1 MPFTPR
7 GMKYILLSIIT
18 VLSYSI
24 SIAQDYAPENGVH
37 DPKNTTYVL
46 TNCKIVV
53 SADKTLPIGMMIVK
67 NGVIEKVGIVE
78 IPPRDAVK
86 IDLKGY
92 TIYPSFIDVYSSA
105 GIKKTPSRNKGRGPQ
120 LNTLKEGPYYWNEA
134 IRPEV
139 NAYELYSSAEFK
151 NREEYLKQGFGAVST
166 HAADGI
172 MRGTSVLMSL
182 SDHPTV
188 DNVIKTESAN
198 HYSFSKGSSKQSY
211 PSSQMGCIALI
222 RQFMYDAKWFA
233 GLNKVHKENI
243 SLQAGLDN
251 MALPQIFGLSDKL
264 EILRAA
270 KIAKEFNFELI
281 AKGGGDEFERIA
293 EVKASGAKMI
303 IPVNFPSPF
312 DMTDPY
318 AARYVSL
325 ADLKNWELRPYNPYV
340 MYRSGIPFALTTDGL
355 KKKGDFLKQV
365 KKAIKHGLP
374 ANEALRALTE
384 TPAKFL
390 KVDDEIGTL
399 EHGKIAN
406 FLIVKGDLFEG
417 GEIYE
422 NWSSG
427 DRKRFKDI
435 SKADLRGTYD
445 LNVKNYVYEL
455 KVSGKVDKPTA
466 AINVYE
472 IKTNSAGVSKMDTT
486 KIKCDLTFDGLQMSL
501 MFETHDAEHDGLIQ
515 LNGSYHPGLGI
526 MDGTGTLPDGTWIEW
541 AAVRSEKFKKEKKK
555 EKEIEVDT
563 SALGGMTYPN
573 MAYGFSE
580 LPEQGT
586 YYIKNATVW
595 TNEEDGVLK
604 NSSVTIRNGKI
615 IAVGSGGAPGGAVV
629 IDGTGKHVTCGI
641 IDEHSHIAISKGVNE
656 GGQANSA
663 EVSIGD
669 VVRSDDINIYR
680 QLGGG
685 VTCSQ
690 LLHGSAN
697 PIGGQSALIKLKWGF
712 SPEEMLINDSLTDGF
727 IKFALGENVK
737 QSNWGDHNTV
747 RFPQTRLGV
756 EQVFYDAFIR
766 AKEYKKAWESYYNLS
781 ALKKKNVNAPRK
793 DLELDAISEIL
804 DSKRFITCH
813 SYIQS
818 EINMLM
824 HVGDS
829 MGFTVNTFTHILEGY
844 KVANQM
850 KAHGAGASTFADW
863 WAYKYEV
870 KEAIPYNAAILNEMG
885 IVTAIN
891 SDDAEMGRRLN
902 HEAAKAVLYG
912 GVSEEDAWKMVT
924 LNPAKLLH
932 LDSRMGSVKVGK
944 DADIVIWTDNPLSI
958 NAKVEKTFVDGML
971 LYDWERNLELQK
983 RDQLERKRIIA
994 AMLKAKK
1001 GGAKTKEPVMR
1012 KNPHYHCDSEG
1023 EE

>member
-1 MPFTPR
+1 
-7 GMKYILLSIIT
+7 MKYILLSLLA
-18 VLSYSI
+18 VLSSTI
-24 SIAQDYAPENGVH
+24 STAQDYSPENGVH

-46 TNCKIVV
+46 TNCQIVV
-53 SADKTLPIGMMIVK
+53 SPDKTLPIGMMIVK

-92 TIYPSFIDVYSSA
+92 TIYPAFIDMYSSE
-105 GIKKTPSRNKGRGPQ
+105 GIANATSKHRGGGPQ
-120 LNTLKEGPYYWNEA
+120 INTLKEGPYYWNEA
-134 IRPEV
+134 IHPETKG
-139 NAYELYSSAEFK
+139 YDLYDDGSFK
-151 NREEYLKQGFGAVST
+151 DKEEYLKQGFGAIAT
-166 HAADGI
+166 HQGDGI
-172 MRGTSVLMSL
+172 LRGTAVLLSL
-182 SDHPTV
+182 SSEPTV
-188 DNVIKTESAN
+188 DRVIKAEVSN
-198 HYSFSKGSSKQSY
+198 HYSFSKGSSRQSY
-211 PSSQMGCIALI
+211 PSSQMGSIALI

-243 SLQAGLDN
+243 SLRAGLEN
-251 MALPQIFGLSDKL
+251 MKVPQVFGLSDKL

-270 KIAKEFNFELI
+270 KIAKEFNFDLI
-281 AKGGGDEFERIA
+281 AKGGGDEFERIR
-293 EVKASGAKMI
+293 EIKASGAKLI
-303 IPVNFPSPF
+303 IPLNFPDAF

-325 ADLKNWELRPYNPYV
+325 ADLKNWELRPYNPYFL
-340 MYRSGIPFALTTDGL
+340 YRSGIPFAITMDGL
-355 KKKGDFLKQV
+355 KKKGDFMKML

-374 ANEALRALTE
+374 PKEALRALTE

-390 KVDDEIGTL
+390 DVHNEIGTL

-406 FLIVKGDLFEG
+406 FLVVKGDLFG
-417 GEIYE
+417 DGEIYE
-422 NWSSG
+422 NWSNG
-427 DRKRFKDI
+427 QRKRFKAVD
-435 SKADLRGTYD
+435 KADLRGEYD
-445 LNVKNYVYEL
+445 LNVKNYVYDL
-455 KVSGKVDKPTA
+455 KVTGTEQKPDAT
-466 AINVYE
+466 IYVYE
-472 IKTNSAGVSKMDTT
+472 IKTNSSGASKMDTT
-486 KIKCDLTFDGLQMSL
+486 KVKCQLEFEGLQLSL
-501 MFETHDAEHDGLIQ
+501 MFETHNTEHDGIIQ

-526 MDGTGTLPDGTWIEW
+526 MDGTGTMPNGEWIEW
-541 AAVRSEKFKKEKKK
+541 AAVRSEKHKEEKKK
-555 EKEIEVDT
+555 EKEKAEVDT
-563 SALGGMTYPN
+563 SAVASLTYPN
-573 MAYGFSE
+573 MAYGFKD
-580 LPEQGT
+580 LPKQET

-595 TNEEDGVLK
+595 TNEDKGILK
-604 NSSVTIRNGKI
+604 NSSVTIRGGKI
-615 IAVGSGGAPGGAVV
+615 IAVGGGAPGGAIT

-656 GGQANSA
+656 GGQSISS
-663 EVSIGD
+663 EVSIAD

-680 QLGGG
+680 QLAGG
-685 VTCSQ
+685 VTAAQ

-697 PIGGQSALIKLKWGF
+697 AIGGQSALVKLKWGF
-712 SPEEMLINDSLTDGF
+712 SPEEMLLNNDTLVDGF

-737 QSNWGDHNTV
+737 QSNWGDNQTV
-747 RFPQTRLGV
+747 RYPQTRLGV
-756 EQVFYDAFIR
+756 EQVFYDAFLR
-766 AKEYKKAWESYYNLS
+766 AKTYKKEWEDYYKMS
-781 ALKKKNVNAPRK
+781 DAQRKEVNAPRK
-793 DLELDAISEIL
+793 DLELDALSEIL
-804 DSKRFITCH
+804 DKKRFITCH
-813 SYIQS
+813 SYQQG

-844 KVANQM
+844 KVADKM
-850 KAHGAGASTFADW
+850 KVHGAGASTFADW

-902 HEAAKAVLYG
+902 QEAAKVVKYG

-932 LDSRMGSVKVGK
+932 LDHRMGSIREGK

-971 LYDWERNLELQK
+971 LYDWERNVELQK
-983 RDQLERKRIIA
+983 RDQVERKRIIA
-994 AMLKAKK
+994 LMLDAKN
-1001 GGAKTKEPVMR
+1001 GGAKTKAPVMR
-1012 KNPHYHCDSEG
+1012 QNPHYHCDSIG